1 MTLYLQALIDG
12 LLVGGV
18 YASIGV
24 GLSLAFGVM
33 RIVNWAHGEFL
44 MVSMYISYYLFTST
58 HMSPYIIMFISGII
72 MFLFGYML
80 QKYIFASLLDR
91 ETARE
96 PISVLLFTIGLA
108 MLLTNLILV
117 VIGSNPLT
125 IITNLTGKMW
135 ELGGIMFSVT
145 KLLSFIIAVG
155 CTLILYN
162 FLKYTEMGRA
172 IRAVSQNRNVATL
185 MGIDQKKI
193 FKVSFGISCALTGI
207 SGAVLLPYFPVST
220 TIGTTFGFRSFV
232 IVVLGGQGSVI
243 GALLGGLIVGVTE
256 KVGGQLL
263 NDTYAQMLVFIIF
276 VLILLFKPYGLLGE
290 KEKQ

>member
-12 LLVGGV
+12 LLIGGV

-44 MVSMYISYYLFTST
+44 MVSMYVSYYLYTAT
-58 HMSPYIIMFISGII
+58 QWSPYIIMFITGTI
-72 MFLFGYML
+72 LFILGYAL
-80 QKYIFASLLDR
+80 QKYIFSSLLDK

-108 MLLTNLILV
+108 MLLTNLVLIF
-117 VIGSNPLT
+117 IGSNPLSVVT
-125 IITNLTGKMW
+125 PLTGKML
-135 ELGGIMFSVT
+135 EVGAVMFSVT
-145 KLLSFIIAVG
+145 KLLSFLIAIA
-155 CTLILYN
+155 CTMGLYL
-162 FLKYTEMGRA
+162 FLKKTETGRA
-172 IRAVSQNRNVATL
+172 IRAVSQNRNVAAL
-185 MGIDQKKI
+185 MGINQKQMFKI
-193 FKVSFGISCALTGI
+193 AFGISSALVGI
-207 SGAVLLPYFPVST
+207 SGAILIPYFPVST
-220 TIGTTFGFRSFV
+220 AIGVTFGFRSFI

-263 NDTYAQMLVFIIF
+263 NDTYAQMMVFVIF
-276 VLILLFKPYGLLGE
+276 IVILLFRPYGLMGE

>member
-12 LLVGGV
+12 LLIGGV

-44 MVSMYISYYLFTST
+44 MVSMYVSYYLYNATQW
-58 HMSPYIIMFISGII
+58 SPYFIMLITGSILFI
-72 MFLFGYML
+72 LGYLL
-80 QKYIFASLLDR
+80 QKYIFSSLLDR

-108 MLLTNLILV
+108 MLLTNLVLIFV
-117 VIGSNPLT
+117 GSNPLT
-125 IITNLTGKMW
+125 VVTPLTGKML
-135 ELGGIMFSVT
+135 EVGEVMFSLT
-145 KLLSFIIAVG
+145 KLFSFAIAVG
-155 CTLILYN
+155 CTMGLYF
-162 FLKYTEMGRA
+162 FLKKTEIGRA
-172 IRAVSQNRNVATL
+172 IRAVSQNRNVAAL
-185 MGIDQKKI
+185 MGINQKQI
-193 FKVSFGISCALTGI
+193 FKISFGISSALVGI
-207 SGAVLLPYFPVST
+207 SGAILIPYFPVST
-220 TIGTTFGFRSFV
+220 TIGVTFGFRSFI

-256 KVGGQLL
+256 KVGGQLF
-263 NDTYAQMLVFIIF
+263 NDTYAQMMVFIIF
-276 VLILLFKPYGLLGE
+276 IVILLLRPYGLLGE